1 MVYKRFSGGT
11 RSISTPI
18 KSGDKKKKARTGRTG
33 GAVTPT
39 PVKRTKGGGIRKQS
53 GKMTASKAV
62 ARKRK

>member
-11 RSISTPI
+11 RSIPTPVG
-18 KSGDKKKKARTGRTG
+18 KPGSKKNKGRTGRAG

-39 PVKRTKGGGIRKQS
+39 PVKRTKPKKLS

-62 ARKRK
+62 VRKRK